1 MLGTILD
8 APAGL
13 LNSSLHYERLNVV
26 MCLDKLDETTILNL
40 LFCFLTSNKMNRF
53 LLGSATGTYMFA
65 LLLIQGY
72 VNANFSWIFGK
83 RLFLTSL
90 AVFYVLGSFIRPC
103 QLSTNNLRVNI
114 LMHLTLNL
122 LMHFLLHQ
130 YCWNSIL
137 KYRHLTEYFFY
148 LSHGTW
154 LPTVNLVPNVVRYFM
169 CWTAGVWL

>member
-72 VNANFSWIFGK
+72 VNANFS
-83 RLFLTSL
+83 
-90 AVFYVLGSFIRPC
+90 
-103 QLSTNNLRVNI
+103 
-114 LMHLTLNL
+114 
-122 LMHFLLHQ
+122 
-130 YCWNSIL
+130 
-137 KYRHLTEYFFY
+137 
-148 LSHGTW
+148 
-154 LPTVNLVPNVVRYFM
+154 
-169 CWTAGVWL
+169 